1 MKLKKMVMFGLIAFF
16 FQQANAQDSMVA
28 SPKPAPSQT
37 FRPAPKFSF
46 NIPLGYTLDESAS
59 FDQGKLT
66 AVGGFQYGGAFEFF
80 SSPSS
85 SIELSYQRMATT
97 FPLFDKEGNDI
108 NETDPEGSLNYI
120 LLGGNKYI
128 MKPGSKAMPY
138 FGAGA
143 GVGIMNSKGQSS
155 TNFAFNMK
163 LGVKVPAGKSAA
175 FKLQAYAQSM
185 TATFGSDYAEVGD
198 GGIVYPDRV
207 FLFQFGL
214 GGVLCFD
221 R

>member
-1 MKLKKMVMFGLIAFF
+1 MKKLILLFACILMFAAWSQAQVAAPPPPPAQALK
-16 FQQANAQDSMVA
+16 
-28 SPKPAPSQT
+28 
-37 FRPAPKFSF
+37 PAPKFSF
-46 NIPLGYTLDESAS
+46 NIPLGYTFDESAS
-59 FDQGKLT
+59 FDAGKLT
-66 AVGGFQYGGAFEFF
+66 AKGGFQYGGAFEFF
-80 SSPSS
+80 TSPLSSV
-85 SIELSYQRMATT
+85 ELSYQRMATT
-97 FPLFDKEGNDI
+97 FPLFNNAGADANPE
-108 NETDPEGSLNYI
+108 DPEGSLNYI

-128 MKPGSKAMPY
+128 KKGNSNAMPY

-163 LGVKVPAGKSAA
+163 LGVKLATGKSAA
-175 FKLQAYAQSM
+175 IKLQAYAQSM

-198 GGIVYPDRV
+198 GGVVYPDRV

>member
-1 MKLKKMVMFGLIAFF
+1 MRFKYLAVLGLIFSGML
-16 FQQANAQDSMVA
+16 QANAQEQVA
-28 SPKPAPSQT
+28 TIPAPPAQT
-37 FRPAPKFSF
+37 LKAAPKFSF
-46 NIPLGYTLDESAS
+46 NIPLGYTFDESAS
-59 FDQGKLT
+59 FDAGKLT
-66 AVGGFQYGGAFEFF
+66 AVGGFQYGGALEFF
-80 SSPSS
+80 ASPTTSG
-85 SIELSYQRMATT
+85 ELSYQRMGTT
-97 FPLFDKEGNDI
+97 FPLFNTSGTDVNS
-108 NETDPEGSLNYI
+108 TDPEGSLNYI

-128 MKPGSKAMPY
+128 QKAGSNAMPY

-155 TNFAFNMK
+155 TNFAFNLKM
-163 LGVKVPAGKSAA
+163 GVKLATGKSAA

-198 GGIVYPDRV
+198 GGVVYPDRV